1 MSDTGLS
8 NTLLLDEATCWQAV
22 QDRDV
27 SYSGKFVLGVRS
39 THIYCRPGCPA
50 RLPKRENVVFFAQC
64 DQAEAAG
71 FRPCKRC
78 QPRQALEPQAQ
89 MVTEACRLLDEA
101 GPLPLAELGRRLGV
115 SPWHLQRVFKA
126 ITGLSP
132 RQYAAARREQQLKER
147 LHQGQDVS
155 SALYAAG
162 YGSHSRLY
170 ENAGQ
175 RLGMTPGQVRRGGKG
190 MHIEY
195 TIVDCRL
202 GRMLVAATEKG
213 VCALSFDRPDAEL
226 EAFLRQEYPAAEL
239 VRASGEQLAGWVNTI
254 LAYLEGQEPRLDLP
268 LDVQATAFQRR
279 VWDELRRIPYGQ
291 TRTYTQVAQAIGQPA
306 AVRAVARACAT
317 NPAALVTPCH
327 RVVRSDGSLAGY
339 RWGVT
344 HKQALLE
351 LEQQAQERQ
360 AAALVEEAQ
369 SWP

>member
-1 MSDTGLS
+1 MSSTF
-8 NTLLLDEATCWQAV
+8 LLDETTCWQAV
-22 QDRDV
+22 QNRDL
-27 SYSGKFVLGVRS
+27 SYSGKFVMGVRS
-39 THIYCRPGCPA
+39 TRIYCRPGCPA
-50 RLPKRENVVFFAQC
+50 RLPRRENVVFFARC

-89 MVTEACRLLDEA
+89 MVTEACRLLDEH
-101 GPLPLAELGRRLGV
+101 GPLPLVELGRRLGV

-132 RQYAAARREQQLKER
+132 RQYAVARREQQLKEHLR
-147 LHQGQDVS
+147 QGQDVS
-155 SALYAAG
+155 SALYATG

-190 MHIEY
+190 MHIYY
-195 TIVDCRL
+195 TIIDCRL

-213 VCALSFDRPDAEL
+213 VCALSFGRPDAEL

-239 VRASGEQLAGWVNTI
+239 VSASGADGEHLAGWLNTI
-254 LAYLEGQEPRLDLP
+254 LTYLEGQEPRLDLP

-339 RWGVT
+339 RWGVA

-360 AAALVEEAQ
+360 ATALAEGA
-369 SWP
+369 PNRP